1 MYQTGDIVIYGAQG
15 ICRVEAVGP
24 LKMNLGSPDA
34 LYYTLRSYYQPE
46 LVIYAPVGGTAIV
59 IRDPLTRALGLLVVW
74 WSVDTAVW
82 EVGGIAVSAGL
93 FWGVGHRG
101 GGVLAVPQC
110 RPLRRHWGSSAYSG
124 GGLRH
129 IAAARGSARSY
140 CRP

>member
-59 IRDPLTRALGLLVVW
+59 IRDPLTRAQAEAVIDELPRVPELQVEEEKKREGCYRAVLHGCDCRALAGLIK
-74 WSVDTAVW
+74 AQ
-82 EVGGIAVSAGL
+82 VGG
-93 FWGVGHRG
+93 
-101 GGVLAVPQC
+101 
-110 RPLRRHWGSSAYSG
+110 
-124 GGLRH
+124 
-129 IAAARGSARSY
+129 
-140 CRP
+140 